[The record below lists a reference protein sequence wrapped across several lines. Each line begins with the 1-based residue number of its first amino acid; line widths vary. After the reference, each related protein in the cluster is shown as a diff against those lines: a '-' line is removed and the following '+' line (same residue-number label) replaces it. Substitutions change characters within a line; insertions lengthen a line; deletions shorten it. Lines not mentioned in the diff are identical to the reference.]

1 MTLQYPNI
9 TILGDNNVGKS
20 SLYNILIEKND
31 SLVNKIP
38 NFTIDTRY
46 SNAKIK
52 NLKFICIDTVS
63 YNKFDKKNSLI
74 KEQILLLIKKSS
86 LILLIIK
93 GDKLN
98 FIDYKIID
106 SIRKYGKKVI
116 IILNIKKKKF
126 LDTEFYSLG
135 LDFYQINIIDNNDIL
150 KLKKILFSYIKK
162 ISINKLNTS
171 KSYNKLCI
179 KNKNKN
185 ENKSKSKSKS
195 NIKLSIIGMPNVGK
209 STLINKLINEK
220 RVIISDIPGTT
231 RESIAILLNKF
242 NKNITIID
250 TAGIKKKNKIKNQ
263 IEKISILESY
273 KIIKQSNIILYVI
286 NGEKKIFCNQ
296 DITIINYI
304 ISRKK
309 PIILVINKIDLI
321 KLKDINLIKKLIKIK
336 FKFFPIISISAK
348 FTINL
353 KNIFKII
360 YKIYNISTKIYKT
373 SKLMKI
379 LNLATKSVL
388 PPIYNGRRIKLK
400 YIHQINNTP
409 LIFKIHGNQLK
420 KLNNNYKRYLLNFF
434 YKKLQCMGNV
444 INLKFQENKN
454 PYN

>member
-1 MTLQYPNI
+1 MTHQYPNI
-9 TILGDNNVGKS
+9 VILGNNNVGKS
-20 SLYNILIEKND
+20 SLYNILIKKND

-38 NFTIDTRY
+38 NFTIDTKY
-46 SNAKIK
+46 GNAKIK
-52 NLKFICIDTVS
+52 NLEFICIDTVS
-63 YNKFDKKNSLI
+63 YNNFNKKNPLI
-74 KEQILLLIKKSS
+74 KEQILFLIKKSN

-98 FIDYKIID
+98 TIDYKIIEN
-106 SIRKYGKKVI
+106 IRKYGKKVI
-116 IILNIKKKKF
+116 IILNFKKKKF

-135 LDFYQINIIDNNDIL
+135 VNFYQINILDNNDIL

-162 ISINKLNTS
+162 IFINKKDT
-171 KSYNKLCI
+171 NKFYI
-179 KNKNKN
+179 KNKN
-185 ENKSKSKSKS
+185 
-195 NIKLSIIGMPNVGK
+195 NIKLAIIGMPNVGK
-209 STLINKLINEK
+209 STLINKFVNEK

-231 RESIAILLNKF
+231 RESISVSLNKF

-273 KIIKQSNIILYVI
+273 KIIKKSNIVLYVI

-304 ISRKK
+304 ISKK
-309 PIILVINKIDLI
+309 KLIILVINKIDLI
-321 KLKDINLIKKLIKIK
+321 KLKDINFIKKLIKIK
-336 FKFFPIISISAK
+336 FKFFPIVSISAK
-348 FTINL
+348 FTVNL
-353 KNIFKII
+353 TNIFKII
-360 YKIYNISTKIYKT
+360 YKIYNISTKIYNT

-379 LNLATKSVL
+379 LNLATKLVL
-388 PPIYNGRRIKLK
+388 PPIHNGRRIKLK
-400 YIHQINNTP
+400 YIHQLNNNP
-409 LIFKIHGNQLK
+409 LIFKIYGNQLT

-434 YKKLQCMGNV
+434 YKKLQCIGNV

>member
-1 MTLQYPNI
+1 MILQYPNI

-20 SLYNILIEKND
+20 SLYNILIKKND

-38 NFTIDTRY
+38 NFTIDTKY

-63 YNKFDKKNSLI
+63 YNKFNEKNSLI

-106 SIRKYGKKVI
+106 SIRKCGKKVI
-116 IILNIKKKKF
+116 IILNIKKKRF

-135 LDFYQINIIDNNDIL
+135 INFYQIDITDNNDII
-150 KLKKILFSYIKK
+150 KLKKILFSYINK
-162 ISINKLNTS
+162 ISINKLDKNQLYS
-171 KSYNKLCI
+171 KFCI
-179 KNKNKN
+179 KDKNKNKN
-185 ENKSKSKSKS
+185 KN
-195 NIKLSIIGMPNVGK
+195 NIKLAIIGMPNVGK
-209 STLINKLINEK
+209 STLINKFIKEK

-231 RESIAILLNKF
+231 RESIAISLNKF

-273 KIIKQSNIILYVI
+273 KIIKKSNIILYVI

-296 DITIINYI
+296 DINTINYI
-304 ISRKK
+304 ISQKK
-309 PIILVINKIDLI
+309 SIILIINKIDLI
-321 KLKDINLIKKLIKIK
+321 KVKDINLIKKLIKIK

-353 KNIFKII
+353 TNIYKII
-360 YKIYNISTKIYKT
+360 YKIYNISIKIYNT

-379 LNLATKSVL
+379 LNLATKLVL
-388 PPIYNGRRIKLK
+388 PPIYNGRRIRLK

-409 LIFKIHGNQLK
+409 LIFKIHGNQLT

-434 YKKLQCMGNV
+434 YKKLQCIGNV
-444 INLKFQENKN
+444 INFKFQENKN